1 MRVRSVFDNFDKIL
15 LVLGIIPRICLII
28 YILISG
34 FAVLIFLIS
43 GFVVIDF
50 GINEHHTGTTKRSNL
65 GISNGLTVEVQ
76 PVPMALEQI
85 EPMLVGSDQMGKM
98 TNYHVFF
105 NNETNIGCGMCN
117 CRISK
122 IPGVVFVP

>member
-43 GFVVIDF
+43 SFVVIDF
-50 GINEHHTGTTKRSNL
+50 GINEHHTVSR
-65 GISNGLTVEVQ
+65 
-76 PVPMALEQI
+76 A
-85 EPMLVGSDQMGKM
+85 
-98 TNYHVFF
+98 NY
-105 NNETNIGCGMCN
+105 T
-117 CRISK
+117 
-122 IPGVVFVP
+122 PL